1 MAVYTYTALDRMGK
15 RLSGTI
21 PAESRASAMDMV
33 SNRGLAPIAV
43 DEQREG
49 AAAGAAAK
57 RSTSTRVPRSAVE
70 AFTRELAN
78 LLAAGLPLSRAL
90 SLLRREAS
98 NPAARNVWSAVHD
111 DVVGGLSLADSLNKW
126 PKVFSSF
133 YAAMVRAGEAA
144 GFLDVVLQQIADFR
158 TRERDLK
165 GRVVAAMVYPCV
177 ILFVALIVVIF
188 LLTFFI
194 PKFSQIFKD
203 FGGKLPALTQFIVEL
218 SGLATRY
225 GIFVLIAVVVIGFAL
240 RRALTTDTG
249 RRFMERVLLKTPAL
263 G

>member
-33 SNRGLAPIAV
+33 SNRGLSPIAV

-49 AAAGAAAK
+49 AAAAGAAAK

-126 PKVFSSF
+126 PKVFSSI
-133 YAAMVRAGEAA
+133 YVAMVRAGEAG

-177 ILFVALIVVIF
+177 ILTAALGVVIF

-194 PKFSQIFKD
+194 PKFSTVFAE
-203 FGGKLPALTQFIVEL
+203 FGGQLPALTQFIVEL
-218 SGLATRY
+218 SHLATR
-225 GIFVLIAVVVIGFAL
+225 
-240 RRALTTDTG
+240 
-249 RRFMERVLLKTPAL
+249 
-263 G
+263 